1 MKQLII
7 SILLAVITMTS
18 MAQIKPEVSETVEL
32 MSILSRTAGFQE
44 YRMDMGG
51 LYTKDT
57 EDWFAPHEK
66 HPTVGYYQTLRAK
79 HGISHGAV
87 MTMAINI
94 VATNGTRYVETHSL
108 FHDTAGLQLMADDSE

>member
-18 MAQIKPEVSETVEL
+18 MALIKPEVSETVEL

-57 EDWFAPHEK
+57 EEWFEYMKNFIVLTYCLKAILFRPHF
-66 HPTVGYYQTLRAK
+66 GYL
-79 HGISHGAV
+79 
-87 MTMAINI
+87 
-94 VATNGTRYVETHSL
+94 
-108 FHDTAGLQLMADDSE
+108 

>member
-44 YRMDMGG
+44 YRMDMCG

-57 EDWFAPHEK
+57 EEWFAPHEK
-66 HPTVGYYQTLRAK
+66 HPTVGY
-79 HGISHGAV
+79 
-87 MTMAINI
+87 
-94 VATNGTRYVETHSL
+94 
-108 FHDTAGLQLMADDSE
+108 